1 MDLNAPASWG
11 LVWVVA
17 TVVFLIGEL
26 AHRVQFWFLPFAV
39 GAAVA
44 AVTGFAGL
52 PVALE
57 WIVFLG
63 VSTGGLAVLL
73 PLGKRFD
80 RRGPLH
86 SIGSNR
92 WISKEALV
100 LEDIPAAPG
109 TTGLVQLERE
119 RWRAE
124 SGVRVAIPS
133 GSTVLVTRVDGT
145 RLVVLPLDFST
156 ESLALPPDTAQTDT
170 AQTDTAQTDTA
181 QADSAQTDS
190 EQGAQ

>member
-1 MDLNAPASWG
+1 MDLSTPASWG
-11 LVWVVA
+11 LVWVIA

-44 AVTGFAGL
+44 SVTGFAGV
-52 PVALE
+52 PVAAE
-57 WIVFLG
+57 WVVFLA
-63 VSTGGLAVLL
+63 VSGGGLAVLL
-73 PLGKRFD
+73 PLGRRFD
-80 RRGPLH
+80 RREPVH

-100 LEDIPAAPG
+100 IEGIPATPG
-109 TTGLVQLERE
+109 ATGLVQLERE

-124 SGVRVAIPS
+124 SGARVAIPA

-145 RLVVLPLDFST
+145 RLVVLPLDVPGGMD
-156 ESLALPPDTAQTDT
+156 LPSADT
-170 AQTDTAQTDTA
+170 
-181 QADSAQTDS
+181 

>member
-17 TVVFLIGEL
+17 MVVFLIGEL

-44 AVTGFAGL
+44 AITGFAGL
-52 PVALE
+52 SIALE

-100 LEDIPAAPG
+100 LEDIPATPG

-119 RWRAE
+119 KWRAE
-124 SGVRVAIPS
+124 SGVRMAIPS

-145 RLVVLPLDFST
+145 RLVVLPLDLST
-156 ESLALPPDTAQTDT
+156 ESLELPPDTAPPHNGPTGN
-170 AQTDTAQTDTA
+170 AQSDN
-181 QADSAQTDS
+181 AQTDS

>member
-1 MDLNAPASWG
+1 MDLNAPTSWG

-17 TVVFLIGEL
+17 MVVFLVGEL

-39 GAAVA
+39 GAGVA

-57 WIVFLG
+57 WLVFLG
-63 VSTGGLAVLL
+63 VSGGGLAVLL
-73 PLGKRFD
+73 PLGRRFD
-80 RRGPLH
+80 RRGPVP

-92 WISKEALV
+92 WISKEAVV
-100 LEDIPAAPG
+100 LEEIPAAPG
-109 TTGLVQLERE
+109 ATGLVQLERE

-124 SGVRVAIPS
+124 SGARIAIPT

-145 RLVVLPLDFST
+145 RLIVL
-156 ESLALPPDTAQTDT
+156 
-170 AQTDTAQTDTA
+170 
-181 QADSAQTDS
+181 
-190 EQGAQ
+190 